1 MNPNLAAS
9 LMRFSKWGIERI
21 SPPRPISP
29 KVIIFFE
36 TGLSLSAETIAVATA
51 TSAARS
57 FIFMP
62 PETFTNTS

>member
-1 MNPNLAAS
+1 MNPSRAAS
-9 LMRFSKWGIERI
+9 FILFSKWGIERI
-21 SPPRPISP
+21 SPPNPISP
-29 KVIIFFE
+29 KVIIFLE
-36 TGLSLSAETIAVATA
+36 TGLSLSADTIAVATA